1 MKKIAKILASFAAL
15 AFVVAPA
22 VPASAYSEGA
32 SVSDDGAITVS
43 TEADLREALVDP
55 DVRTVIL
62 GANLENI
69 SSPIVISR
77 PITLN
82 GNDKTVTVGDSCK
95 NVHSKWGCQAI
106 QVYEQ
111 TEATTTIQDINLK
124 GGLAG
129 IQNNGSNVT
138 LKGTITFADNEWGGI
153 EITKGDGVTSVP
165 VTNFTDVKIVNSSET
180 AGQPTVWT
188 DKLTV
193 DEINITFDGAQ
204 AVIFKDQDAGQVQ
217 FFLDN
222 TNAQKALEDTDL
234 YSELGDSPMADVKVE
249 IGGVPTPEPTPGDD
263 TDTDTPEV
271 TEPVKDEEAPTD
283 EADVAAPNTGTT
295 IANFAL
301 VLTGITV
308 AVLTAVY
315 ATRFASAK
323 K

>member
-1 MKKIAKILASFAAL
+1 MKKIAKVLASFAAL
-15 AFVVAPA
+15 AFVL
-22 VPASAYSEGA
+22 VPVASAGA
-32 SVSDDGAITVS
+32 VEVTDGIATVS
-43 TEADLREALVDP
+43 TEDELFEAVGQD
-55 DVRTVIL
+55 DVNHVIMKNDIIL
-62 GANLENI
+62 HKSL
-69 SSPIVISR
+69 VISR
-77 PITLN
+77 PIVMDGGGHALHMVPDHAGEEPREPQT
-82 GNDKTVTVGDSCK
+82 GAYYVIK
-95 NVHSKWGCQAI
+95 
-106 QVYEQ
+106 VYNQ
-111 TEATTTIQDINLK
+111 PVATTTIQNIGLD
-124 GGLAG
+124 GGAAG

-138 LKGTITFADNEWGGI
+138 LKGSITFANNEWGGM
-153 EITKGDGVTSVP
+153 EMTKGDGITSVP

-188 DKLTV
+188 DKLKA

-234 YSELGDSPMADVKVE
+234 YSELDDSPMADVKVE